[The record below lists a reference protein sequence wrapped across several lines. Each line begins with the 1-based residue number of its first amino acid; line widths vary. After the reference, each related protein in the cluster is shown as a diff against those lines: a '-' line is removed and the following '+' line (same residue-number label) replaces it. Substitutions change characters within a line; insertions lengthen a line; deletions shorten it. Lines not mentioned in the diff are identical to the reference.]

1 MEPRSGVQEKF
12 FRFQKMNFSEL
23 FRQSNQICKFSPDG
37 KYLASVVEFRLVVRD
52 VATFQVS
59 CWVDW
64 LQSLKQFF
72 INVSYRI
79 LVASLTLIAI
89 RVRLATSI

>member
-1 MEPRSGVQEKF
+1 METLF
-12 FRFQKMNFSEL
+12 LFQKMNFSEL

-59 CWVDW
+59 CWVDCVNPW
-64 LQSLKQFF
+64 GIFMYYS
-72 INVSYRI
+72 
-79 LVASLTLIAI
+79 VAIPRPSDKSA
-89 RVRLATSI
+89 